1 MKKININIKSTNFGD
16 YDIPL
21 NRDYEKS
28 LDAILNKLV
37 DNKYV
42 SKRILSKD
50 SSNKY
55 NIYSYDFNMIFL

>member
-28 LDAILNKLV
+28 LDAILKN
-37 DNKYV
+37 Y
-42 SKRILSKD
+42 I
-50 SSNKY
+50 
-55 NIYSYDFNMIFL
+55 IIA